1 MMQFHPKSR
10 QGLQILPMIIAL
22 ICPALS
28 FAEPARISELSPPKP
43 GPHPPIPSCTVNLRV
58 SWKGLLDSGLMR
70 VEFQPRGA
78 SKPGKISIRSE
89 VESTGAAAKLF
100 PYKSHAWSEIDPTTL
115 KPLFF
120 QSTETDRSETITTT
134 LRHTPISVNCEE
146 KSRDHKSGKLSE
158 SRKNFTHQPVY
169 DLFSAMLF
177 IRSQN
182 LREGDSYKLLIYPFK
197 QPYLLHVTVR
207 GRENHLQQKSIRLGV
222 DLRKINAKTLEL
234 MPYKKLK
241 REATLWLSDDIA
253 RVPLELR
260 AAVFVGDVRAT
271 RVGT

>member
-1 MMQFHPKSR
+1 MTNIHPKSR
-10 QGLQILPMIIAL
+10 QVLYILPMILAL
-22 ICPALS
+22 ICSSPLFAAPAW
-28 FAEPARISELSPPKP
+28 ISELSPPKP

-58 SWKGLLDSGLMR
+58 SWQGLLESGLIR
-70 VEFQPRGA
+70 VEIQPHGA
-78 SKPGKISIRSE
+78 NKPDKISIRSE

-100 PYKSHAWSEIDPTTL
+100 PYKSHAWSEIDPATL
-115 KPLFF
+115 RPIYF
-120 QSTETDRSETITTT
+120 QSTETDGSETLTTT
-134 LRHTPISVNCEE
+134 LNYTPNCVHCVE
-146 KSRDHKSGKLSE
+146 KARDHKSGKFSE
-158 SRKNFTHQPVY
+158 SQKTFEHQQVY

-182 LREGDSYKLLIYPFK
+182 LREGDNFKLLIHPFK

-207 GRENHLQQKSIRLGV
+207 GRENHLQQKCIRLGV
-222 DLRKINAKTLEL
+222 NLRKINTQTLEL
-234 MPYKKLK
+234 IPYKKLK

-271 RVGT
+271 QIDG

>member
-1 MMQFHPKSR
+1 
-10 QGLQILPMIIAL
+10 MIMAL
-22 ICPALS
+22 ICTSLT
-28 FAEPARISELSPPKP
+28 FASPTWMDELSPPNP
-43 GPHPPIPSCTVNLRV
+43 GPHPPIPSCMVNLRV

-70 VEFQPRGA
+70 VEFQPRGT

-89 VESTGAAAKLF
+89 VQSTGAAAKLF
-100 PYKSHAWSEIDPTTL
+100 PYKSHAWSEVDPVTL

-120 QSTETDRSETITTT
+120 QSTETDRNETLTTT
-134 LRHTPISVNCEE
+134 LKYTPTCVHCVE
-146 KSRDHKSGKLSE
+146 KSHDHKSGQFSE
-158 SRKNFTHQPVY
+158 IRKSFAHQPVY

-182 LREGDSYKLLIYPFK
+182 LREGESYKLLIHPFK

-207 GRENHLQQKSIRLGV
+207 GRENHLQQKCIRLGV
-222 DLRKINAKTLEL
+222 NLRRINAETLEL

-241 REATLWLSDDIA
+241 REATLWLSDDTA

-271 RVGT
+271 RVGS

>member
-1 MMQFHPKSR
+1 MIHFHPKFGH
-10 QGLQILPMIIAL
+10 GLHILPMIMAL
-22 ICPALS
+22 ICTSLT
-28 FAEPARISELSPPKP
+28 FAAPTWMDELSPPKP

-89 VESTGAAAKLF
+89 VQSTGAAAKLF
-100 PYKSHAWSEIDPTTL
+100 PYKSHAWSEIDPVTL

-120 QSTETDRSETITTT
+120 QSTETDRSETLTTT
-134 LRHTPISVNCEE
+134 LEHTPTCVNCME
-146 KSRDHKSGKLSE
+146 KSHDHKSGKLSE
-158 SRKNFTHQPVY
+158 RRKTFTHQPVY

-182 LREGDSYKLLIYPFK
+182 LREGDSYKLLIHPFK

-207 GRENHLQQKSIRLGV
+207 GRENHLEQKCIRLGV
-222 DLRKINAKTLEL
+222 NLRKINAKTLEL

-241 REATLWLSDDIA
+241 REATLWLSDDTA